1 MRRMLMDLGDRLYL
15 FDLLEHGLPGRS
27 SGYLYAGTQTVLF
40 DTGSAR
46 CLPQILR
53 ALSALGKSPADLD
66 YVVLTHAHLDHAGGA
81 GQLARIAERAT
92 FVAHPRAARHL
103 AAPSRLIEGT
113 RAVYG
118 ERYDSLFGEVI
129 PIQKDRLIAR
139 EDGDTL
145 DIGDRILHFYDT
157 PGHARHHFCIHDPAR
172 NAVFTGDALGIRYVK
187 QFTGEN
193 FEFIL
198 PSSSPTDFDPVGV
211 RYTVDKLSRLQA
223 DTVYHA
229 HFGPSP
235 AREALHATETGAFA
249 FANLSSKAYH
259 PGMTAKEMTA
269 VLAKHVTA
277 HLAKLGH
284 PEMDADHLGDDLWL
298 DGMGLVHYERTR
310 SSRAESSR
318 TDTRSDKPSM

>member
-1 MRRMLMDLGDRLYL
+1 MAMLTDLGDRLYL

-27 SGYLYAGTQTVLF
+27 SGYLYAGAQTVLV

-53 ALSALGKSPADLD
+53 ALSSLGKSFADLD

-81 GQLARIAERAT
+81 GQLARVAKRAA
-92 FVAHPRAARHL
+92 FVAHPRAVRHL
-103 AAPSRLIEGT
+103 ADPARLIEGT

-118 ERYDSLFGEVI
+118 ERYDSLFGEVA
-129 PIQKDRLIAR
+129 PVPRDRLIAK
-139 EDGDTL
+139 EDGDIL
-145 DIGDRILHFYDT
+145 DIGDRILHFFDT

-172 NAVFTGDALGIRYVK
+172 NAVFSGDALGIRYVK

-211 RYTVDKLSRLQA
+211 LHTVDKLGSLQA

-235 AREALHATETGAFA
+235 AREALLATQAGALAFA
-249 FANLSSKAYH
+249 DLSATAYH
-259 PGMTAKEMTA
+259 PGMTAKEMTY

-284 PEMDADHLGDDLWL
+284 PEMNADHLGDDLWL

-310 SSRAESSR
+310 SSRA
-318 TDTRSDKPSM
+318 DTRSDKPSM